1 MPTWLPLRSV
11 VEEGKKEKRGRFFS
25 STMRAEYIIEHM
37 EEDEP
42 EAPAHF
48 PPWALLEYRHM
59 LYHVGEGTTVHFT
72 ALSRASLDALH
83 EAFRQPLPPLTQKP
97 ARFEL
102 HAESVTTLAQQ
113 RGWDL
118 QRICLLDP
126 KAPLPLSVRDAG
138 LHGSTPAPF
147 THFLFGGI
155 LGDDPPRD
163 RTASLRELGFPGRH
177 LGSVQMS
184 TDTALGVTKRVVEDG
199 LRLGLDELR
208 GVDGADRESDGRGAL
223 SFVDSPTLQ
232 FGRGESVELPYRYLV
247 ADPTTSEPLM
257 APGMR
262 DIIYRDFDRT
272 FDI

>member
-163 RTASLRELGFPGRH
+163 RTASL
-177 LGSVQMS
+177 
-184 TDTALGVTKRVVEDG
+184 
-199 LRLGLDELR
+199 
-208 GVDGADRESDGRGAL
+208 L
-223 SFVDSPTLQ
+223 SL
-232 FGRGESVELPYRYLV
+232 
-247 ADPTTSEPLM
+247 
-257 APGMR
+257 
-262 DIIYRDFDRT
+262 IHI
-272 FDI
+272 

>member
-1 MPTWLPLRSV
+1 MSLHGHTSEADSECKPYFSSPPYYPKRASCSPGVRRWRSTEHTRINITAWLATTVCGGR
-11 VEEGKKEKRGRFFS
+11 KERKRRPRFFP

-113 RGWDL
+113 RGWDT

-126 KAPLPLSVRDAG
+126 KAPLPLLSATLGYMDRPRRRSRTFCSGVFSAMIRHAIVR
-138 LHGSTPAPF
+138 
-147 THFLFGGI
+147 
-155 LGDDPPRD
+155 PRC
-163 RTASLRELGFPGRH
+163 ASLDF
-177 LGSVQMS
+177 Q
-184 TDTALGVTKRVVEDG
+184 A
-199 LRLGLDELR
+199 
-208 GVDGADRESDGRGAL
+208 A
-223 SFVDSPTLQ
+223 
-232 FGRGESVELPYRYLV
+232 
-247 ADPTTSEPLM
+247 TS
-257 APGMR
+257 AACKCR
-262 DIIYRDFDRT
+262 QTRRWA
-272 FDI
+272 